1 MGDKTLKRGRK
12 SPQDVQKMNATT
24 TATKTTMDSGNV
36 GQWTAHLK
44 GVRSIMNANGFTRV
58 LRVYIKKDGTADVL
72 GINVKARE
80 YVVGHG
86 AVITNHGDG
95 TASLYWAF
103 GHYYDADDLDIW
115 DEFDGTAC
123 VWDEAF
129 DGGF

>member
-12 SPQDVQKMNATT
+12 CPQDVQKMNATT
-24 TATKTTMDSGNV
+24 TATKTTMNEGTPE
-36 GQWTAHLK
+36 QWTAHLK
-44 GVRSIMNANGFTRV
+44 GVRSIMNSNGFTRV
-58 LRVYIKKDGTADVL
+58 LRIYIKKDGTADVL

-86 AVITNHGDG
+86 AVVTNNGDG

-115 DEFDGTAC
+115 HEFEGSAC
-123 VWDEAF
+123 IWDESF